1 MNVRTTEASKVN
13 DVAKTACHEAAS
25 VTIIQPQPSTHGKVV
40 KLSVI
45 DQIAPRDYISLCLFF
60 RLSSD
65 ADTRWIFRVLEM
77 ALLNTVDDIPELA
90 CCVRKNTSNG
100 REEVQ
105 LLFDTSKGVEIHYK
119 DYTSSKLRGLW
130 KFGTFDQLEQE
141 HFPLTKMPRH
151 IVFGTS
157 AKLEE
162 NISLP
167 SLVVQANFIPGGLI
181 LGSCLHVSTRSAFDS
196 FLLFEL
202 RSGSEHV
209 SGDGICNFL
218 WHKTM
223 GTHFA
228 TIADG
233 LMSKPTSPIPFL
245 ERNSVVEGD
254 QGVTLEEFPN
264 WKLAEDAAGFL
275 NPTDYEASEISTFE
289 YATYFIS
296 AEKLALLKSR
306 ISNKVPDVRLST
318 TDILGAFLWR
328 HVILAR
334 KIDPQRYPEA
344 KLSITVDSRGRMEN
358 PTVPSNYWGNFA
370 EPNAV
375 AKLPVASLQKGSSS
389 SSSASD
395 RAWGII
401 YSEAAR
407 RIHGAIAAVNDKAVR
422 RLVGL
427 LNQMPK
433 ATTLTWNVNRYPGPD
448 MLIVCIQAHRFN
460 DIHFGREI
468 GYPSATRC
476 TVGDT
481 EGKPDGR
488 CMILPPRRADGRGLE
503 IMLQYDSMTLKRLE
517 NNIEFKDFFVRRN

>member
-1 MNVRTTEASKVN
+1 MSIGKTEASNVSNIVK
-13 DVAKTACHEAAS
+13 AACHEATS
-25 VTIIQPQPSTHGKVV
+25 VTIIQPQPSSHGKVV

-60 RLSSD
+60 KLSPD
-65 ADTRWIFRVLEM
+65 ADTRSIFRVLEM

-90 CCVRKNTSNG
+90 CCVQKNTSNG

-119 DYTSSKLRGLW
+119 DYTSPKLRDLW
-130 KFGTFDQLEQE
+130 KFGTFDQLEQD
-141 HFPLTKMPRH
+141 HFPLSKMPRH
-151 IVFGTS
+151 VVFGTS

-162 NISLP
+162 NVTLP
-167 SLVVQANFIPGGLI
+167 SLIVQANFVPGGLI
-181 LGSCLHVSTRSAFDS
+181 LGSCLH
-196 FLLFEL
+196 
-202 RSGSEHV
+202 HV

-223 GTHFA
+223 GAHFA
-228 TIADG
+228 TIADR
-233 LMSKPTSPIPFL
+233 LLNKPTSPIPFL
-245 ERNSVVEGD
+245 ERSRVVEGD
-254 QGVTLEEFPN
+254 QGMTLEEFPD
-264 WKLAEDAAGFL
+264 WKLAEDASSFL
-275 NPTDYEASEISTFE
+275 NPTDYEASEIPTFE

-296 AEKLALLKSR
+296 TEKLALLKSR
-306 ISNKVPDVRLST
+306 VSIKVPDIRLST

-328 HVILAR
+328 QVILAR
-334 KIDPQRYPEA
+334 KIDPQKYPEA

-358 PTVPSNYWGNFA
+358 PTVPPNYWGNFA

-375 AKLPVASLQKGSSS
+375 AKLPVVSLQKGSPVSS
-389 SSSASD
+389 SSTSET
-395 RAWGII
+395 AWGTI
-401 YSEAAR
+401 YPEAAR

-433 ATTLTWNVNRYPGPD
+433 ATTLTWNVDRYPGPD

-460 DIHFGREI
+460 EIHFGREI
-468 GYPSATRC
+468 GYPLATRC

-503 IMLQYDSMTLKRLE
+503 IMLQYDKITLERLE